1 MAEQGR
7 HRADRVW
14 RALVAASV
22 LGLAA
27 CSDGA
32 DARSASEGGGTATS
46 TTGSA
51 GEAPTDGGTVDETVP
66 TTPEIVRDPVAIDAV
81 ADFGDGVTA
90 RITSVEPVD
99 AEAFMP
105 GEVSGPGVRLTVAL
119 TNGTDAPL
127 DLDLVTVELFDASG
141 RPSTLITP
149 HDVTQLTGALAP
161 GATSDGSYLF
171 TIAVADRS
179 DVEVRVTYAAPNPTV
194 VFQGSLDA

>member
-7 HRADRVW
+7 NRADRVW
-14 RALVAASV
+14 RGLVVASV

-32 DARSASEGGGTATS
+32 DARNASTDGGGT
-46 TTGSA
+46 TTTTA
-51 GEAPTDGGTVDETVP
+51 EAPADGGTVDETVP
-66 TTPEIVRDPVAIDAV
+66 TTPAVVRDPVAIDAI

-90 RITSVEPVD
+90 RITSVEPAE

-105 GEVSGPGVRLTVAL
+105 GETSGPGVRITLAL
-119 TNGTDAPL
+119 TNGTDAAL
-127 DLDLVTVELFDASG
+127 DLDLVTVELFDGAD
-141 RPSTLITP
+141 RPATLITP
-149 HDVTQLTGALAP
+149 HEVTQLTGTLAP
-161 GATSDGSYLF
+161 GESSAGSYLF

>member
-1 MAEQGR
+1 MA
-7 HRADRVW
+7 
-14 RALVAASV
+14 
-22 LGLAA
+22 LAA

-32 DARSASEGGGTATS
+32 DARSAADDGGATS
-46 TTGSA
+46 TTATA
-51 GEAPTDGGTVDETVP
+51 GEAPADGGTVDETVP
-66 TTPEIVRDPVAIDAV
+66 TTPAVVRDPVAIDAV

-90 RITSVEPVD
+90 RITDVEAAE

-105 GEVSGPGVRLTVAL
+105 GEVSGPAVRLTVAL

-127 DLDLVTVELFDASG
+127 DLDLVTVELVDAAG
-141 RPSTLITP
+141 QPATLVTP
-149 HDVTQLTGALAP
+149 HEVTQLTGDLAP